1 MQTFTEQSYV
11 NKKTSAFVSLIL
23 FPVLPYK
30 ENESD
35 WYSPN
40 ETNQTLHFSTNK
52 LKTQEI
58 YRGWLYTID
67 HCIYIQKEN
76 GIHIT
81 NELTLKLNTQG
92 YINTHSIVG
101 KGGHTPL
108 F

>member
-11 NKKTSAFVSLIL
+11 NKKTSALVSLIL

-35 WYSPN
+35 WHSLN

-58 YRGWLYTID
+58 
-67 HCIYIQKEN
+67 
-76 GIHIT
+76 
-81 NELTLKLNTQG
+81 
-92 YINTHSIVG
+92 
-101 KGGHTPL
+101 
-108 F
+108 